1 VRPSFGTRR
10 RPGGRRPGSALVA
23 LLLLGAAGCATT
35 PERLPPVLG
44 GVPADQVDALV
55 GRWEA
60 EWREFRGLRAV
71 VDLTVV
77 KRGRAQRTA
86 GALLVSPTH
95 LRFEAITPL
104 GFPALVVTAGPER
117 LLVFSPT
124 ERRAWSARPTAE
136 AMSRWLGVPLEPQTL
151 TRILTGHVPAPP
163 EGAALRVTQ
172 ERGPHLRFERAGV
185 IQRVWVTAEGHPA
198 RFELANGQRVT
209 ATFERTL
216 DGRIVSVALEVPK
229 QSVEAQLRYVSGESI
244 ALPPE
249 AFEIAVPPDVV
260 IERVD

>member
-1 VRPSFGTRR
+1 M
-10 RPGGRRPGSALVA
+10 PGGPRPLLGALAVVLA
-23 LLLLGAAGCATT
+23 LGAAGCATA

-55 GRWEA
+55 RRWEA
-60 EWREFRGLRAV
+60 EWREFRGLRAA

-77 KRGRAQRTA
+77 RKGRVQRTA
-86 GALLVSPTH
+86 GVLLLSPTH

-104 GFPALVVTAGPER
+104 GFPAIVVTAGPER

-136 AMSRWLGVPLEPQTL
+136 AMNRWLGVPIEPQTL
-151 TRILTGHVPAPP
+151 TRILAGHVPPP
-163 EGAALRVTQ
+163 PDGVPVRVAQ
-172 ERGPHLRFERAGV
+172 DRGPHLLFERAGV
-185 IQRVWVTAEGHPA
+185 TQRVWVTAEGRPA

-209 ATFERTL
+209 ATFDRTV
-216 DGRIVSVALEVPK
+216 DGQILSVSLEVPS
-229 QSVEAQLRYVSGESI
+229 QSVEAQLRYLSGDSI

-249 AFEIAVPPDVV
+249 AFEITVPPGVV